1 MAPSSF
7 RQVTLQLEE
16 DFHERGIH
24 IGADGSVLRSSSR
37 RVQVREKVFVVHPG
51 DAWGIIETM
60 MGYYCNDNWDLLG
73 VHAIE
78 VLAIG
83 SHCGAVYALSDIIS
97 TRHGAAIQAVRR
109 LQRKFR
115 MWRRQWHEL
124 HQWPRMLEDHVAIAK
139 CYFHISNQF
148 VRKSK
153 IERTEPVIIVGSG
166 SGCHA
171 TVCGV
176 PRAR

>member
-1 MAPSSF
+1 M
-7 RQVTLQLEE
+7 
-16 DFHERGIH
+16 
-24 IGADGSVLRSSSR
+24 
-37 RVQVREKVFVVHPG
+37 
-51 DAWGIIETM
+51 
-60 MGYYCNDNWDLLG
+60 DLYG
-73 VHAIE
+73 VHAIITSNRI
-78 VLAIG
+78 VWG
-83 SHCGAVYALSDIIS
+83 SVITHSDIIS

-115 MWRRQWHEL
+115 MRRREWHEL

-153 IERTEPVIIVGSG
+153 VERTEPVIIVGSG

>member
-1 MAPSSF
+1 M
-7 RQVTLQLEE
+7 T
-16 DFHERGIH
+16 
-24 IGADGSVLRSSSR
+24 
-37 RVQVREKVFVVHPG
+37 
-51 DAWGIIETM
+51 
-60 MGYYCNDNWDLLG
+60 YYYHLYG
-73 VHAIE
+73 VHAIQ
-78 VLAIG
+78 AIG
-83 SHCGAVYALSDIIS
+83 LFGAVYALSDIIN
-97 TRHGAAIQAVRR
+97 TEHGAAIQAVRR

-115 MWRRQWHEL
+115 MWRREWQEL

-153 IERTEPVIIVGSG
+153 IERTAPVIIVGSG